1 MIIRSITVFIDPK
14 TSIPQL
20 PQLAKTAREIQS
32 ALQENGYDLQ
42 GIRLATTPFPEW
54 LDVQG
59 KSEAVARIIKLEKT
73 ALSAGFAYLSIG
85 PASVQFPGS
94 IQLIPDILAA
104 TQQVFCTSYL
114 IQPDVAISTKAI
126 RSASE
131 IICANSR
138 ISPDG
143 FANLRYSALA
153 NVRPG
158 SPFFPAAYH
167 SGAEPAFAFAIDGA
181 SLAVEVFGSSHT
193 MEEASTNLIREVEG
207 HAARLENIARSH
219 SGSMRFLGIDF
230 TLAPYPE
237 TSRSIGEALERLGVP
252 VFGGA
257 GSLAASAFLMSTLD
271 QAHFTRTG
279 FNGLMLPVLEDNIL
293 AERAADG
300 CLSIQKLL
308 LYSCVCGTGLDCIP
322 LPGDIPADEIYPILL
337 DLAAL
342 SARLKKQLTARLMPV
357 PGKQAGEMTEYTFD
371 YFANSRILPSE
382 SHGVRKLLAAD
393 SDICIQTRNG

>member
-20 PQLAKTAREIQS
+20 PELARTAREIQS
-32 ALQENGYDLQ
+32 ALQESGYDLQ
-42 GIRLATTPFPEW
+42 GIRLAATPFPEW
-54 LDVQG
+54 LDVQA
-59 KSEAVARIIKLEKT
+59 KLEAVARIVELEKT
-73 ALSAGFAYLSIG
+73 ALAAGFAYLSIG
-85 PASVQFPGS
+85 PASIRFPGS
-94 IQLIPDILAA
+94 IQLIPDILTA
-104 TQQVFCTSYL
+104 TQQVFCTSHL
-114 IQPDVAISTKAI
+114 IQPDGTISTPAIKA
-126 RSASE
+126 ASE
-131 IICANSR
+131 IICTNSR

-167 SGAEPAFAFAIDGA
+167 SGAEPAFALAIDGA
-181 SLAVEVFGSSHT
+181 SLAVDVFGSSRT
-193 MEEASTNLIREVEG
+193 PEEASTHLIREVES
-207 HAARLENIARSH
+207 HAARLETIARSH

-230 TLAPYPE
+230 TLAPFPE

-252 VFGGA
+252 AFGGA
-257 GSLAASAFLMSTLD
+257 GSLAASAFLMSALD

-293 AERAADG
+293 AQRAADG
-300 CLSIQKLL
+300 RLSIQKLL

-322 LPGDIPADEIYPILL
+322 LPGDISPAEIYPILL
-337 DLAAL
+337 DLVAL

-357 PGKQAGEMTEYTFD
+357 PGKQAGELTEYTFD
-371 YFANSRILPSE
+371 YFANSRILSGE
-382 SHGVRKLLAAD
+382 SHGVKNLLA
-393 SDICIQTRNG
+393 SDTDLRIQPR

>member
-20 PQLAKTAREIQS
+20 PQLAREAQELKA

-54 LDVQG
+54 LDVQV
-59 KSEAVARIIKLEKT
+59 KSKAIARIVELEKT

-94 IQLIPDILAA
+94 IQLIPEILAA
-104 TQQVFCTSYL
+104 TQQVFCTSHL
-114 IQPDVAISTKAI
+114 IQPDGTISTPAVKA
-126 RSASE
+126 ASE

-158 SPFFPAAYH
+158 SPFFQAAYH
-167 SGAEPAFAFAIDGA
+167 SRSEPAFAFAIDGA

-193 MEEASTNLIREVEG
+193 PEDASTNLIREVEG
-207 HAARLENIARSH
+207 HAALLEKIAHDH
-219 SGSMRFLGIDF
+219 SGSMHFLGIDF

-237 TSRSIGEALERLGVP
+237 TSRYIGEALERLGVP
-252 VFGGA
+252 AFGDA

-293 AERAADG
+293 ANRAAG
-300 CLSIQKLL
+300 GSLSIQKLL

-322 LPGDIPADEIYPILL
+322 LPGDISAAEIYPILL

-357 PGKQAGEMTEYTFD
+357 PGKQAGELTEYIFD
-371 YFANSRILPSE
+371 YFANSRILSGE
-382 SHGVRKLLAAD
+382 SQGMNNLLA
-393 SDICIQTRNG
+393 SDTNLRILPR

>member
-20 PQLAKTAREIQS
+20 PQLARDARELQA

-42 GIRLATTPFPEW
+42 GIRLATAPFPEW
-54 LDVQG
+54 LDFQA
-59 KSEAVARIIKLEKT
+59 KSEAISRIVELEKT
-73 ALSAGFAYLSIG
+73 ALSTGFAYLSIG
-85 PASVQFPGS
+85 PASIQFPGS

-104 TQQVFCTSYL
+104 TRQVFCTSQL
-114 IQPDVAISTKAI
+114 IQPDGTISTPAIKA
-126 RSASE
+126 ASE
-131 IICANSR
+131 IICTNSR

-167 SGAEPAFAFAIDGA
+167 SGLEPAFALAIDGA

-193 MEEASTNLIREVEG
+193 LEEASADLIHQVED
-207 HAARLENIARSH
+207 HASRLESIARSH
-219 SGSMRFLGIDF
+219 SGSMHFLGIDF

-237 TSRSIGEALERLGVP
+237 SSRSIGEALERLGVP
-252 VFGGA
+252 AFGGA
-257 GSLAASAFLMSTLD
+257 GSLAASAFLMSALD
-271 QAHFTRTG
+271 QAHYTRTG

-293 AERAADG
+293 AQRAADG
-300 CLSIQKLL
+300 SLSIQKLL

-322 LPGDIPADEIYPILL
+322 LPGNITSNEIYPILL

-357 PGKQAGEMTEYTFD
+357 PGKQAGEPTEYTFD
-371 YFANSRILPSE
+371 YFANSRILSGE
-382 SHGVRKLLAAD
+382 SHGVKNLLA
-393 SDICIQTRNG
+393 SDTNLRIHPR